1 MKLSDLLGSV
11 MQSGMT
17 SSTRERMTNSLG
29 GGSLL
34 ENLGG
39 MLGGSSSS
47 STRGGGGA
55 LGAGGIGGLLG
66 NLFGEAEKIAGGKRN
81 LAVGGLGALAGSLL
95 GGGRRSAGG
104 AVGGGALALL
114 GAIAFQALKNRG
126 GQAPT
131 VPLGLV
137 EPQSKE
143 EEDELEARAELILR
157 TMMNAAKADNR
168 VDDEEIQRILG
179 KVQEF
184 GMDDEARQF
193 LLKELRKPM
202 ETEALVQSAR
212 GQEDLAA
219 ELYSA
224 SLLAIEVDTPA
235 EKRYLNQLAS
245 GPDPPNHGRP
255 RRLIG
260 SGWGGLAQR
269 RRGAEEGNGE
279 VCLRVEVIPPKTPW
293 KRLI

>member
-143 EEDELEARAELILR
+143 EEDALEARAELILR
-157 TMMNAAKADNR
+157 TMMNSAKADNR
-168 VDDEEIQRILG
+168 VDDDEIQRILG

-212 GQEDLAA
+212 GHEDLAA

-245 GPDPPNHGRP
+245 GLDLDPMVVRQIHQIMGVP
-255 RRLIG
+255 
-260 SGWGGLAQR
+260 A
-269 RRGAEEGNGE
+269 A
-279 VCLRVEVIPPKTPW
+279 
-293 KRLI
+293 